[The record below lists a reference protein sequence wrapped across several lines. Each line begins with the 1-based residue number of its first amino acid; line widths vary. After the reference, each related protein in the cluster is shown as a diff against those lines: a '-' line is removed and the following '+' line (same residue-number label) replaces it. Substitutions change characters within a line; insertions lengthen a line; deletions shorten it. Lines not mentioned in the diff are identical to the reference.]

1 MDQDV
6 VDLGLPIEEAEMRVQ
21 LMKVELESETI
32 PTRSPTQLGLGLG
45 SIFGLIALK
54 NGSAVTN
61 LHLVD
66 TTIGPV

>member
-1 MDQDV
+1 
-6 VDLGLPIEEAEMRVQ
+6 MRVQ